1 MLLEVI
7 LEDDVNCPRCER
19 LLPVLRRI
27 CDELNIPFTIKHLG
41 NRAVAA
47 YEEDSA
53 SRTFSPEWIEKWGL
67 KEHKRSLKKIAP
79 VLTYIK
85 SIGAQTFPNIVI
97 RWHDGIRTKEIVIR
111 GYDDSDEERAKR
123 FAANLYTLLKTL
135 KQVVYRR

>member
-1 MLLEVI
+1 VLLEVI

-27 CDELNIPFTIKHLG
+27 CDELNIPFIVKLLG

-47 YEEDSA
+47 YEGDSA

-79 VLTYIK
+79 MLTYIK

-111 GYDDSDEERAKR
+111 GYDDSDEGRAR
-123 FAANLYTLLKTL
+123 QFAANIYTLLKTL